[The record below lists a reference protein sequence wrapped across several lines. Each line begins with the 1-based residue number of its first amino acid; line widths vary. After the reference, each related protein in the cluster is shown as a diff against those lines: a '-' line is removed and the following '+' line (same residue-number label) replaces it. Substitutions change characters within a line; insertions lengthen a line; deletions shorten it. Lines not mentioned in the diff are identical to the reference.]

1 MKICI
6 NLYLCGSFLP
16 IQEIIKSTVFLSL
29 VNFTYFCPQ
38 MRFRVNTECIISL
51 NKTSVLAIVY
61 LSVQI
66 DVKADLVFRCHTN
79 RQ

>member
-1 MKICI
+1 MWFFSPNSGDNKVHCFLVIGEF
-6 NLYLCGSFLP
+6 YLFL
-16 IQEIIKSTVFLSL
+16 
-29 VNFTYFCPQ
+29 PQ